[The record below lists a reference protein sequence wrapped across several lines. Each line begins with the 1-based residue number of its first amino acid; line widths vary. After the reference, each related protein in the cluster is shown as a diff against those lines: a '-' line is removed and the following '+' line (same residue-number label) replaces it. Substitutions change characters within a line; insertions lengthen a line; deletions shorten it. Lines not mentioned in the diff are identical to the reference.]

1 MIGRKTLICLL
12 TIVLIMAS
20 ILAYTITLKKP
31 IKTTSYIETAYTLKP
46 IPYVEIYVLNDNY
59 EYDDFLSDWGVS
71 FLVRTPNNTF
81 LFDTGPS
88 AHTLLYNTEK
98 LGLNLSNVEFIV
110 ISHSHGDHTGGLE
123 GLGWMLKGRKVY
135 IPSGAGYGL
144 SSWIENLGF
153 EVVKVN
159 ETTVIAPGVAIIG
172 ELYGPPWEQALAIY
186 VENKGLIILTGCSH
200 PGVENIVEKATKE
213 LNIKPYLVIG
223 GFHLAGASESR
234 IRNTISKLLAL
245 GVKKICPIHCSGDR
259 IREILANNYPEVYG
273 DGHVG
278 LILKIGKEE

>member
-1 MIGRKTLICLL
+1 MISRKILIYFL
-12 TIVLIMAS
+12 TTIL
-20 ILAYTITLKKP
+20 ILALILTYTTLLKKP
-31 IKTTSYIETAYTLKP
+31 TETTMQVKTTYSLKP
-46 IPYVEIYVLNDNY
+46 VPYVEIYVLNDNY
-59 EYDDFLSDWGVS
+59 EYDDFLNDWGVS
-71 FLVRTPNNTF
+71 FLVKTPNNTF

-88 AHTLLYNTEK
+88 AYTLLYNAEK

-123 GLGWMLKGRKVY
+123 GLSHIPRGRKVY
-135 IPSGAGYGL
+135 IPSGVGYGL

-153 EVVKVN
+153 EAVKVR
-159 ETTVIAPGVAIIG
+159 ETSVIAPGVAIIG

-213 LNIKPYLVIG
+213 LNVKPYLVIG

-245 GVKKICPIHCSGDR
+245 GVKKICPIHCSGDG

-278 LILKIGKEE
+278 LVLKISSG

>member
-1 MIGRKTLICLL
+1 MISRK
-12 TIVLIMAS
+12 VLIYLSITILILAS
-20 ILAYTITLKKP
+20 ILAYTLTLRKP
-31 IKTTSYIETAYTLKP
+31 IKTAGYVETVHVLKP
-46 IPYVEIYVLNDNY
+46 VPYVEIYVLNDNY
-59 EYDDFLSDWGVS
+59 EYNDFLSDWGVS
-71 FLVRTPNNTF
+71 FLVKTSNNTF

-88 AHTLLYNTEK
+88 AYTLFHNAER

-123 GLGWMLKGRKVY
+123 GLAWVLRGRKVY

-153 EVVKVN
+153 KAVKVN

-213 LNIKPYLVIG
+213 LNIKPYFVIG
-223 GFHLAGASESR
+223 GFHLAGASKSR

-245 GVKKICPIHCSGDR
+245 GVKKICPIHCSGDG

-278 LILKIGKEE
+278 LVLKISSG

>member
-1 MIGRKTLICLL
+1 MIGRKTLIYFL
-12 TIVLIMAS
+12 TTIL
-20 ILAYTITLKKP
+20 ILALILTYITLLKKP
-31 IKTTSYIETAYTLKP
+31 TETTMQVEATYPLKP

-71 FLVRTPNNTF
+71 FLVKTPNNTF
-81 LFDTGPS
+81 LFDAGPS
-88 AHTLLYNTEK
+88 AYTLLYNAEK

-123 GLGWMLKGRKVY
+123 GLGWVLKGRKVY

-153 EVVKVN
+153 EVVKVH
-159 ETTVIAPGVAIIG
+159 ETTVIASGIAIIG

-245 GVKKICPIHCSGDR
+245 GVKKICPIHCSGDK

-278 LILKIGKEE
+278 LVLKISSE

>member
-1 MIGRKTLICLL
+1 MISRK
-12 TIVLIMAS
+12 VLIYLSITILILAS
-20 ILAYTITLKKP
+20 ILAYTLTLRKP
-31 IKTTSYIETAYTLKP
+31 AKTAGYVETTYVLKP

-59 EYDDFLSDWGVS
+59 EYDGFLSDWGVS
-71 FLVRTPNNTF
+71 FLIKTPNNTF

-88 AHTLLYNTEK
+88 AYTLFYNAEK

-123 GLGWMLKGRKVY
+123 GLAWILRGKKVY

-144 SSWIENLGF
+144 SSWIVNLGF
-153 EVVKVN
+153 KTIKVN

-200 PGVENIVEKATKE
+200 PGVENIVEKAAKE

-234 IRNTISKLLAL
+234 IRNTVSKLLAL

-278 LILKIGKEE
+278 LVLKIGSK

>member
-1 MIGRKTLICLL
+1 MIGRKTLIYFL
-12 TIVLIMAS
+12 TTIL
-20 ILAYTITLKKP
+20 ILALILTYITLLKKP
-31 IKTTSYIETAYTLKP
+31 TETTMQVEATYPLKP

-71 FLVRTPNNTF
+71 FLVKTPNNTF
-81 LFDTGPS
+81 LFDAGPS
-88 AHTLLYNTEK
+88 AYTLLYNAEK

-123 GLGWMLKGRKVY
+123 GLGWVLKGRKVY

-153 EVVKVN
+153 EVVKVH

-172 ELYGPPWEQALAIY
+172 ELYGPPWEQALAIN

-245 GVKKICPIHCSGDR
+245 GVKKICPIHCSGDK

-278 LILKIGKEE
+278 LVLKISSE